1 MSHMLDH
8 CVSLKNINISNFDT
22 SNVEESESMFNECRV
37 LTSLDIRNFNIL
49 IFQIIKKW
57 LIYFFVVAH

>member
-1 MSHMLDH
+1 MLDH

-49 IFQIIKKW
+49 IFQIIKK
-57 LIYFFVVAH
+57 